1 MAIHPDSNFPLL
13 PRDQADVIRLF
24 IELMQDRAGGSRE
37 PQMLLERPLG
47 PRHSFGRSGIPG
59 ELQDLD

>member
-13 PRDQADVIRLF
+13 PRDQAEVIRLF

-37 PQMLLERPLG
+37 PQMLLDKRLG
-47 PRHSFGRSGIPG
+47 PRRVFGRSAVPG
-59 ELQDLD
+59 ELQDID